1 MDAVNNV
8 LNKMFQVA
16 HTFGP
21 SEWAVI
27 SLVTVVIGYMCLK
40 TMKIR

>member
-8 LNKMFQVA
+8 LNKMFQMA

-21 SEWAVI
+21 QEWAVV
-27 SLVTVVIGYMCLK
+27 SLATVVIGYMCLK
-40 TMKIR
+40 TMKVR